1 VFSGLAAGTYN
12 IKIKDA
18 NSCETAATVVTITAP
33 TAINAGPAVT
43 SNYNGS
49 QLTCPNSSDG
59 SIASNPSGGTGAYT
73 YVWEKLT
80 GVIWNQIATT
90 ENVSSQSAGD
100 YRVTVKDANNCSIT
114 KTVSIIP
121 PPGTIIVSTSKLSY
135 NGADLSCHNTSD
147 GQITV
152 TADGGTGTKTYS
164 NNNGA
169 SYQAS
174 NVFSGLAAGTYTMIV
189 KDQNNCTSS
198 PVSVT
203 ITAPLAITVS
213 SFTTNGP
220 KNAGQAIEY
229 TAVISGGTQFA
240 SGDKYTYSWSKPRA
254 EAQTP
259 VKGAETVGASV
270 TQKFSITTTAANDNG
285 TYTLTV
291 TDRNGCTQTANVTI
305 IIYPSTIVVAT
316 TGNDVTGD
324 GRSVNPLRTIQKAN
338 DVALSGNTID
348 VQAGTFD
355 ESPVL
360 SKALTV
366 NGTSTS
372 YLGTGKFFVLGTTST
387 ITWGNSW
394 SSSVFN
400 NLGVNA
406 SGSLSTGLAKVNAG
420 ANNTLWVVGD
430 HSINT
435 AFTVDKQ
442 ITVRG
447 ATASAGVPSYTGCD
461 ILPPASITL
470 AGATSADSVM
480 MKFTGSSAKSVQ
492 DLKLIIGST
501 GKFFEIPSGATGDVN
516 PTTNVRYEWD
526 NDDNAGTTRRKL
538 YGVTNGSFSGA
549 EKYDVAKFVYDAADN
564 GYGSGRVFFG
574 NNGPLPWSDLLIGWK
589 AEDGG
594 SATNLARIKTL
605 EPMKSDTKLQSLVLQ
620 TRRPTLYTPANGN
633 FNSQTYMGFDGV
645 DEYLES
651 NTTAEISGGNNKTLF
666 LVFAPVDGAD
676 DQVIYKQGDNQKG
689 ISIVQLADGKISLNI
704 YNDTDDTPGAATHE
718 SWIYGAPADNTV
730 LMAQIY
736 FNGTGTNNATRRV
749 AASLDN
755 SAGRIADLN
764 HAGAD
769 DWVAAAE
776 FNYTTLTTPAIAA
789 ESQVSMGCASGAYY
803 FGGWDGNNVVH
814 NSSTAADRTKWF
826 GGKITE
832 AVMIGTAE
840 EATRDAVYCYL
851 RNKYFNGDQTVAN
864 GLDKISGD
872 AIAGEAPF
880 EPDMAA
886 WPNPAENDVQVEI
899 AVPTASFV
907 TVTMHDAM
915 GRTVKT
921 LHEGN
926 VSGNSVLPIRADVR
940 NLPNGIYLINAVG
953 VSDTQ
958 LTTTVVVRH

>member
-1 VFSGLAAGTYN
+1 
-12 IKIKDA
+12 
-18 NSCETAATVVTITAP
+18 
-33 TAINAGPAVT
+33 
-43 SNYNGS
+43 
-49 QLTCPNSSDG
+49 
-59 SIASNPSGGTGAYT
+59 
-73 YVWEKLT
+73 
-80 GVIWNQIATT
+80 
-90 ENVSSQSAGD
+90 
-100 YRVTVKDANNCSIT
+100 
-114 KTVSIIP
+114 
-121 PPGTIIVSTSKLSY
+121 
-135 NGADLSCHNTSD
+135 
-147 GQITV
+147 
-152 TADGGTGTKTYS
+152 
-164 NNNGA
+164 
-169 SYQAS
+169 
-174 NVFSGLAAGTYTMIV
+174 
-189 KDQNNCTSS
+189 
-198 PVSVT
+198 
-203 ITAPLAITVS
+203 
-213 SFTTNGP
+213 
-220 KNAGQAIEY
+220 
-229 TAVISGGTQFA
+229 
-240 SGDKYTYSWSKPRA
+240 
-254 EAQTP
+254 
-259 VKGAETVGASV
+259 
-270 TQKFSITTTAANDNG
+270 
-285 TYTLTV
+285 
-291 TDRNGCTQTANVTI
+291 
-305 IIYPSTIVVAT
+305 
-316 TGNDVTGD
+316 
-324 GRSVNPLRTIQKAN
+324 
-338 DVALSGNTID
+338 
-348 VQAGTFD
+348 
-355 ESPVL
+355 
-360 SKALTV
+360 
-366 NGTSTS
+366 
-372 YLGTGKFFVLGTTST
+372 
-387 ITWGNSW
+387 
-394 SSSVFN
+394 
-400 NLGVNA
+400 
-406 SGSLSTGLAKVNAG
+406 
-420 ANNTLWVVGD
+420 
-430 HSINT
+430 
-435 AFTVDKQ
+435 
-442 ITVRG
+442 
-447 ATASAGVPSYTGCD
+447 
-461 ILPPASITL
+461 
-470 AGATSADSVM
+470 M

-718 SWIYGAPADNTV
+718 SWIYAAPADNTV

-926 VSGNSVLPIRADVR
+926 VSGNSVLPIRVDVR

>member
-1 VFSGLAAGTYN
+1 
-12 IKIKDA
+12 
-18 NSCETAATVVTITAP
+18 
-33 TAINAGPAVT
+33 
-43 SNYNGS
+43 
-49 QLTCPNSSDG
+49 
-59 SIASNPSGGTGAYT
+59 
-73 YVWEKLT
+73 
-80 GVIWNQIATT
+80 
-90 ENVSSQSAGD
+90 
-100 YRVTVKDANNCSIT
+100 
-114 KTVSIIP
+114 
-121 PPGTIIVSTSKLSY
+121 
-135 NGADLSCHNTSD
+135 
-147 GQITV
+147 
-152 TADGGTGTKTYS
+152 
-164 NNNGA
+164 
-169 SYQAS
+169 
-174 NVFSGLAAGTYTMIV
+174 
-189 KDQNNCTSS
+189 
-198 PVSVT
+198 
-203 ITAPLAITVS
+203 
-213 SFTTNGP
+213 
-220 KNAGQAIEY
+220 
-229 TAVISGGTQFA
+229 
-240 SGDKYTYSWSKPRA
+240 
-254 EAQTP
+254 
-259 VKGAETVGASV
+259 
-270 TQKFSITTTAANDNG
+270 
-285 TYTLTV
+285 
-291 TDRNGCTQTANVTI
+291 
-305 IIYPSTIVVAT
+305 
-316 TGNDVTGD
+316 
-324 GRSVNPLRTIQKAN
+324 
-338 DVALSGNTID
+338 
-348 VQAGTFD
+348 
-355 ESPVL
+355 
-360 SKALTV
+360 
-366 NGTSTS
+366 
-372 YLGTGKFFVLGTTST
+372 
-387 ITWGNSW
+387 
-394 SSSVFN
+394 
-400 NLGVNA
+400 
-406 SGSLSTGLAKVNAG
+406 
-420 ANNTLWVVGD
+420 
-430 HSINT
+430 
-435 AFTVDKQ
+435 
-442 ITVRG
+442 
-447 ATASAGVPSYTGCD
+447 
-461 ILPPASITL
+461 
-470 AGATSADSVM
+470 M

-516 PTTNVRYEWD
+516 PTTNLRFEWD
-526 NDDNAGTTRRKL
+526 NDDNAGTSRRKL
-538 YGVTNGSFSGA
+538 YGVTNGIFSGA

-564 GYGSGRVFFG
+564 GYGSGRVYYG
-574 NNGPLPWSDLLIGWK
+574 NNGPLPWNDLVIGWK

-666 LVFAPVDGAD
+666 LVFAPVDGAN

-718 SWIYGAPADNTV
+718 SWIYAAPADNTV

-851 RNKYFNGDQTVAN
+851 RNKYFNGDQTIAN

-886 WPNPAENDVQVEI
+886 WPNPAEDELTI
-899 AVPTASFV
+899 E
-907 TVTMHDAM
+907 AM
-915 GRTVKT
+915 IPQS
-921 LHEGN
+921 GN
-926 VSGNSVLPIRADVR
+926 VIVTLRDALGRPVQQLFEGFVVGGTQMPINANVRDVISGAYLIHVQGAGDLNLSLPI
-940 NLPNGIYLINAVG
+940 II
-953 VSDTQ
+953 
-958 LTTTVVVRH
+958 RH